1 MEYLPASSHKSMT
14 AENIGFLI
22 WRVVNKWQKEQ
33 KSVLTAHNIT
43 PVQLLL
49 LAGLEEMSS
58 ASESI
63 KQSELAHHCGADS
76 MMTSQVVRSLEKRKL
91 LKRDKHE
98 RDGRAIQ
105 VTLTKRGKIL
115 LHEVIPKML
124 ATDLGFFTGLGERT
138 GEFADALKMLLG
150 ERPRRR
156 VPAA

>member
-1 MEYLPASSHKSMT
+1 MKDLPQSTHKSI
-14 AENIGFLI
+14 AAQGIGFLI

-33 KSVLTAHNIT
+33 KSVLASHNIT

-58 ASESI
+58 NSESI
-63 KQSELAHHCGADS
+63 KQSELAHHCRADA

-91 LKRDKHE
+91 LKRNKHE

-105 VTLTKRGKIL
+105 LTLTKRGECL
-115 LHEVIPKML
+115 LHEVLPKML
-124 ATDLGFFTGLGERT
+124 ATDLGFFNGLGERT
-138 GEFADALKMLLG
+138 GEFADALTMLMG

>member
-1 MEYLPASSHKSMT
+1 MEHLSTSGHKIMAAQS
-14 AENIGFLI
+14 IGFLL

-33 KSVLTAHNIT
+33 KSVLATHNIT
-43 PVQLLL
+43 PVQVLL

-58 ASESI
+58 DSEPI
-63 KQSELAHHCGADS
+63 KQSELAHHCGADA

-91 LKRDKHE
+91 LKRDKHK

-105 VTLTKRGKIL
+105 LTLTERGKNL
-115 LHEVIPKML
+115 LHEALPKML

-138 GEFADALKMLLG
+138 GEFADALTMLLG

-156 VPAA
+156 VPAN